1 MQKMPS
7 SLIRF
12 EAFLREAEN
21 RAETRKGLTLIGFVG
36 FLTFFGIAVLIA
48 RFLIVPSSIIRIAG
62 ILLLSGMVN
71 SKITES
77 LHKSRKAKL
86 LRQDP
91 LHETY
96 KALIKELKKYSE
108 NRTLGERLHPAVA
121 RQLESVADSFF
132 RVRTWLKTPSS
143 KNVLGDSLHTEVV
156 QATDRAM
163 REVIFS
169 IHGAYRPSGMQRKQW
184 DKMVKS
190 DPDALDA
197 CDSLSRI
204 NGLLGQLT
212 DIMGKVESFGVTI
225 TLTDQLRAISDAIEE
240 MEQSTFAHIKSL
252 PASAM
257 SHQGE
262 REEMANR

>member
-1 MQKMPS
+1 MPN

-21 RAETRKGLTLIGFVG
+21 RAETRKGLSLITFIG
-36 FLTFFGIAVLIA
+36 FLTFFGFAILIGRFGIEPTSIFRIVLILGLA
-48 RFLIVPSSIIRIAG
+48 AMI
-62 ILLLSGMVN
+62 N
-71 SKITES
+71 SKVTES
-77 LHKSRKAKL
+77 LHKARRAKL
-86 LRQDP
+86 SRQDP

-96 KALIKELKKYSE
+96 KELIKELKKYSE
-108 NRTLGERLHPAVA
+108 NRSLGERLHPAVA
-121 RQLESVADSFF
+121 RQLESVSDAFF
-132 RVRTWLKTPSS
+132 RVRQWLKEPSS
-143 KNVLGDSLHTEVV
+143 KNVLGDTLHADVV

-169 IHGAYRPSGMQRKQW
+169 IHGAYRPAGMQRKQW
-184 DKMVKS
+184 QKMVDA
-190 DPDALDA
+190 DPDALEA
-197 CDSLSRI
+197 CDTLSRI

-240 MEQSTFAHIKSL
+240 MEQSTFDHIKSL

-257 SHQGE
+257 SHKDDKGDLL
-262 REEMANR
+262 NRSR